1 MIAQQTNS
9 VTNGLLANFD
19 VLEPIWSQ
27 KLYQP
32 YGGQGLDLLQM
43 FFDMGAKEAVPQ
55 ITGEHW
61 EEDRFDTAFTIST
74 SPSAPGDGANIT
86 VTITSSFVDSST
98 GGSYPIE
105 GNLVMHLQSE
115 QRYQIITKSVGAAP
129 GYVTTLVLRPLLSTT
144 NIAFTAG
151 DTFII
156 YSNSVPEGS
165 DAQDN
170 QVSFLTKYNWYL
182 QELRNDDSITGTA
195 LTDSLKP
202 VYREDG
208 LTLRGYSSLLTAQL
222 EYRHL
227 KAIVGAM
234 LYGRKDD
241 NLASTTSLQTT
252 PGMVDTF
259 NSRAQVE
266 DTGGTLAYAD
276 FTALEAKLSQVWAT
290 QNYIALLS
298 GRSYGQIQDDVRGDF
313 SNSLMNAVDPQ
324 LAQAIFGNGPQ
335 AEQLYYNYSIQ
346 GLSVNG
352 RSFGTKRVMTFDD
365 VAWAGALTASS
376 LQDYGFVMP
385 AGKTTAKNASG
396 ADMFTNY
403 ITLKYKDYGQNRL
416 MRMWDTG
423 GASRAQN
430 TAKDESNVH
439 VISETGFDFTN
450 IAHCGLFRKAAVS

>member
-1 MIAQQTNS
+1 MIAQDLN
-9 VTNGLLANFD
+9 VTNGLLANYD
-19 VLEPIWSQ
+19 ILEPLWSK
-27 KLYQP
+27 KLFQP
-32 YGGQGLDLLQM
+32 YGAQGLDLLQM
-43 FFDMGAKEAVPQ
+43 FFDMGAKEAVSQ

-61 EEDRFDTAFTIST
+61 EEDRFDTAFTISNN
-74 SPSAPGDGANIT
+74 PAAPGAGNNVT
-86 VTITSSFVDSST
+86 VTLTSSYVDTST

-115 QRYQIITKSVGAAP
+115 QRYQIITKTVGAAP
-129 GYVTTLVLRPLLSTT
+129 TYTTQFVLRPLLSTT
-144 NIAFTAG
+144 NVDIAAG

-165 DAQDN
+165 DAQDS
-170 QVSFLTKYNWYL
+170 QVSFQTKYQWYL
-182 QELRNDDSITGTA
+182 QDIRNDDSISGTA

-234 LYGRKDD
+234 LYGRHDN
-241 NLASTTSLQTT
+241 NLASTTSLDTT
-252 PGMVDTF
+252 IGMVDAF
-259 NSRAQVE
+259 NGRAQTE
-266 DTGGTLAYAD
+266 DTGGTLTYAD
-276 FTALEAKLSQVWAT
+276 FAALEAKLSKVWAT
-290 QNYIALLS
+290 QNYVCLLS

-352 RSFGTKRVMTFDD
+352 RSFGTKRVLTFDD
-365 VAWAGALTASS
+365 VAWAGALDASS

-385 AGKTTAKNASG
+385 AGKTTAKDASG
-396 ADMFTNY
+396 REMFTNY
-403 ITLKYKDYGQNRL
+403 VTMKYKDYGQNRL
-416 MRMWDTG
+416 MRMWPTG
-423 GASRAQN
+423 GASPARN
-430 TAKDESNVH
+430 TAKDESKVH
-439 VISETGFDFTN
+439 VISEVGFDFTN
-450 IAHCGLFRKAAVS
+450 ITHCGLFRKAAVS